1 MNYSTTDIN
10 SIHQPGRRAFI
21 QKASFFAFALS
32 SPGMINLFN
41 DSRMGIVVHSYGT
54 RWNSKIESKNYP
66 GFMNALDLL
75 EHCAQIGAGGMQVV
89 TRDWTAEFS
98 KKLRERKEKL
108 GMFIEGSIAVPKSAA
123 DVTRFENELI
133 QAKEAG
139 ILIVRT
145 VCSSGRRYEVYHSA
159 EEFKQAKQQA
169 LTNLQLAEPILK
181 KHKMKL
187 AIENHKDWRAT
198 EHVNMIKQLQS
209 EWIGVTL
216 DFGNSI
222 ALLEDP
228 MEVVNTLAPYA
239 FSTHLKDMGLE
250 EYQDGFLLSEV
261 PLGQGMLHLP
271 EMMSVC
277 KKYNPDIKFSLEMI
291 TRDPLEIPCLK
302 ESYWATFEGVPATDL
317 ARSLRMVKQHKYKS
331 ELPRISTL
339 TNEAKLEIEE
349 KNILDC
355 LAYSKSKLGLN

>member
-1 MNYSTTDIN
+1 MNNNISDTN
-10 SIHQPGRRAFI
+10 SIQQTGRREFI
-21 QKASFFAFALS
+21 QKASLFAMALS
-32 SPGMINLFN
+32 STNMNNLFK
-41 DSRMGIVVHSYGT
+41 DSKMGIVVHSYGF

-75 EHCAQIGAGGMQVV
+75 EHCAQIGSGGIQVV
-89 TRDWTAEFS
+89 VKDWTSELA
-98 KKLRERKEKL
+98 KKLKDRKEKL
-108 GMFIEGSIAVPKSAA
+108 GMFIEGSIGVPNGAN
-123 DVTRFENELI
+123 DVARFERELKT
-133 QAKEAG
+133 AKDAG
-139 ILIVRT
+139 VLILRT

-159 EEFKQAKQQA
+159 EEFKTAKQKA

-198 EHVNMIKQLQS
+198 EHVKMIKQLQS

-228 MEVVNTLAPYA
+228 MEIVNTLAPYA

-250 EYQDGFLLSEV
+250 EYADGFLLSEV
-261 PLGQGMLHLP
+261 PLGQGILNLP
-271 EMMSVC
+271 EMMAVV
-277 KKYNPDIKFSLEMI
+277 KKHNPDIKFSLEMI

-302 ESYWATFEGVPATDL
+302 ETYWSTFEDVPATDL
-317 ARSLRMVKQHKYKS
+317 ARSLRMVKQHKFKT
-331 ELPRISTL
+331 ELPRISKL
-339 TNEAKLEIEE
+339 GSEAKLDIEE
-349 KNILDC
+349 KNILEC
-355 LAYSKSKLGLN
+355 LAYSKTNLGLN